1 MSDSSQKTVM
11 VSGCFDL
18 LHAGHIAFFEEASS
32 FGKLIVSVGSDANI
46 AMLKGRPPLFSEDE
60 RVYLV
65 GHVDCVHEARV
76 GSGVGMLDFEPD
88 LIALKPDVFVVN
100 EDGYTPAK
108 EELCKR
114 LGIEFKVLERKPA
127 ADFKPRSSSDS
138 KARSELPYRLCIAG
152 GWMDQPW
159 VSEMAGG
166 SVVVARLQPNIK
178 YMDRAGM
185 ATSTRQTAAKL
196 WGKVMPTSNFE
207 EEGRVLFACE
217 NPPGTEYISGSQ
229 DALGMVLPGINRLV
243 YAGDYWPERIE
254 SCTDPE
260 VAQWLQRVLHL
271 VPVAERPDGYDPLVE
286 KHLDAEFA
294 ARLGKAGDLA
304 WESIL
309 AKDAAGLGKA
319 LNETLESWKQLLPHT
334 VSDELMETRA
344 QLSEVA
350 LGSCYS
356 GCGGGYLMMV
366 SEEPVENAIDLRIS
380 LPAVD
385 F

>member
-1 MSDSSQKTVM
+1 MSDSSEKTVM

-32 FGKLIVSVGSDANI
+32 FGKLIVCVGSDNNI
-46 AMLKGRPPLFSEDE
+46 AYLKGRPPLFSEDE

-76 GSGVGMLDFEPD
+76 GSGHGMLDFEPD
-88 LIALKPDVFVVN
+88 LVELKPDVFVVN
-100 EDGYTPAK
+100 EDGYTPGK

-114 LGIEFKVLERKPA
+114 LGIEFKVLKREPA
-127 ADFKPRSSSDS
+127 KDFKPRSSSDS
-138 KARSELPYRLCIAG
+138 KARTELPYRVCIAG

-166 SVVVARLQPNIK
+166 SVVVARLQSNIN

-196 WGKVMPTSNFE
+196 WGKVMPMANYE
-207 EEGRVLFACE
+207 EESRLLFACE
-217 NPPGTEYISGSQ
+217 NPPGTHYISGSQ
-229 DALGMVLPGINRLV
+229 DALGMVFPGINRLV
-243 YAGDYWPERIE
+243 YSGDFWPERIE

-260 VAQWLQRVLHL
+260 VAQWLRSVLHL
-271 VPVAERPDGYDPLVE
+271 VPVAERPDDYDPLIE
-286 KHLDAEFA
+286 KHLVPEFA

-309 AKDAAGLGKA
+309 AKDAAGLGRA
-319 LNETLESWKQLLPHT
+319 LNETLESWKQLLPYT
-334 VSDELMETRA
+334 VSDELMEIRA
-344 QLSEVA
+344 KLSEGSH
-350 LGSCYS
+350 GSCYS
-356 GCGGGYLMMV
+356 GCGGGYLMIV
-366 SEEPVENAIDLRIS
+366 SEEPVENAIDLRFS
-380 LPAVD
+380 LPAFD

>member
-1 MSDSSQKTVM
+1 MSDPLEKTVV

-32 FGKLIVSVGSDANI
+32 YGKLIVCVGADDNI
-46 AMLKGRPPLFSEDE
+46 AMIKGRPPLFSEEE
-60 RVYLV
+60 RTYLV

-76 GSGVGMLDFEPD
+76 AAGRGMLDFEPD
-88 LIALKPDVFVVN
+88 LEELKPDIFVVN
-100 EDGYTPAK
+100 EDGYTPGK
-108 EELCKR
+108 EELCKK

-138 KARSELPYRLCIAG
+138 KSRTELPYRVCIAG

-159 VSEMAGG
+159 VSELAGG
-166 SVVVARLQPNIK
+166 SVVVARLQANIP

-196 WGKVMPTSNFE
+196 WGKLMPMANYE
-207 EEGRVLFACE
+207 EQGRLLFACE
-217 NPPGTEYISGSQ
+217 NPPGTQYVSGSQ
-229 DALGMVLPGINRLV
+229 DALGLVFPGINRLV
-243 YAGDYWPERIE
+243 YSGGFWPDRIE

-260 VAQWLQRVLHL
+260 IAHWLQSVLHL
-271 VPVAERPDGYDPLVE
+271 VPVVERPDGYDPLIE
-286 KHLDAEFA
+286 KHLVPEFA

-304 WESIL
+304 WDSIM

-319 LNETLESWKQLLPHT
+319 LDETLMSWKQLLPYT
-334 VSDELMETRA
+334 VSDELMKTRA
-344 QLSEVA
+344 ELSA
-350 LGSCYS
+350 GSLGSCYS
-356 GCGGGYLMMV
+356 GCGGGYLMIV
-366 SEEPVENAIDLRIS
+366 SEEPVEHAVDLRFS
-380 LPAVD
+380 LPAFD

>member
-1 MSDSSQKTVM
+1 M

-18 LHAGHIAFFEEASS
+18 LHAGHIAFFEEASR
-32 FGKLIVSVGSDANI
+32 FGKLIVSVGADSNI

-76 GSGVGMLDFEPD
+76 GAGIGMLDFEPD
-88 LIALKPDVFVVN
+88 MEELKPDLFVVN
-100 EDGYTPAK
+100 EDGYTPEK

-114 LGIEFKVLERKPA
+114 LGVELKVLKRKPA
-127 ADFKPRSSSDS
+127 ADFKPRSSTDS
-138 KARSELPYRLCIAG
+138 KARAELPYQLCLAG

-166 SVVVARLQPNIK
+166 SVVVARLEPNIP
-178 YMDRAGM
+178 YMKRAGM
-185 ATSTRQTAAKL
+185 ATSTREMAAKL
-196 WGKVMPTSNFE
+196 WGKFMPTTNHE
-207 EEGRVLFACE
+207 EQARMLFACE
-217 NPPGTEYISGSQ
+217 NPPGNRYISGSQ
-229 DALGMVLPGINRLV
+229 DALGLVFPGINRLV
-243 YAGDYWPERIE
+243 YSGNFWPDRIE
-254 SCTDPE
+254 RCTDPD
-260 VAQWLQRVLHL
+260 VAQWLQSVLHL
-271 VPVAERPDGYDPLVE
+271 VPIAERPDGYDPLIE
-286 KHLDAEFA
+286 KHLVPEFA
-294 ARLGKAGDLA
+294 ARLGRAGDLA

-309 AKDAAGLGKA
+309 AKDAAGLGRA

-334 VSDELMETRA
+334 VSDELMEIRES
-344 QLSEVA
+344 LSKDS

-366 SEEPVENAIDLRIS
+366 SEQAVENAIDLRFNLPS
-380 LPAVD
+380 LD